1 VIAAVFD
8 INLLASGYI
17 ALVNPRSTPGELVR
31 RWEQGDF
38 ELIMSQHLSQGLL
51 RVFQKPYFAPLVTA
65 AERRRIDRLL
75 HRRARFV
82 SLTVQVSGVAAD
94 LDDDL
99 VLSTALSGQATYLVT
114 GDRYLQQIGQHE
126 GVTIVSPRSFLD
138 VLQQASLTK

>member
-1 VIAAVFD
+1 MIAAVFD

-38 ELIMSQHLSQGLL
+38 ELIMSQRLSQGLL

-75 HRRARFV
+75 RRRARYV

-138 VLQQASLTK
+138 VLQQASLTE